1 MSGVKA
7 SAARRKPADPGTNR
21 DRIVETAIALF
32 NARGVR
38 DVTTNHI
45 AQHLGISPGNL
56 YYHFGNKEEI
66 VRAIFPRIDAAIHA
80 AIALPAAEEITADR
94 LGAYYTAGLENL
106 SAYRF
111 FFADVSYLVGR
122 DPELATLHRA
132 QHDWLVATFVQL
144 FHLLQRDG
152 HMDRALGDADL
163 HRIAVNAFI
172 IWWSWLGYVRSTTPE
187 VKLDRTISAAGAL
200 QSFLVLAPYLEPRYR
215 ARARAVLERGAD
227 LPAARAVRRR

>member
-7 SAARRKPADPGTNR
+7 GAARRKPAEIGTNR
-21 DRIVETAIALF
+21 DRIVEAAIALF

-56 YYHFGNKEEI
+56 YYHFANKEEI

-80 AIALPAAEEITADR
+80 AITLPTTEEITADR

-111 FFADVSYLVGR
+111 FFADVSYLVAR
-122 DPELATLHRA
+122 DSELAALHRA
-132 QHDWLVATFVQL
+132 QHDWLVATFVTL
-144 FHLLQRDG
+144 FRLLQRDG
-152 HMDRALGDADL
+152 HMDRALGETDL
-163 HRIAVNAFI
+163 RRIAVNAFI
-172 IWWSWLGYVRSTTPE
+172 IWWSWLGYVRATTPE
-187 VKLDRTISAAGAL
+187 VTLDRTISAAGAL
-200 QSFLVLAPYLEPRYR
+200 QSFLVLAPYLEPRYQ
-215 ARARAVLERGAD
+215 ARARAVLERAGR
-227 LPAARAVRRR
+227 PAEPRVARRR